1 MENGRN
7 WQSLSSGEIYGSLKI
22 VCERNKVHF
31 TSTGTR
37 SDVFNKDSVS
47 DDGVDD
53 NDANES
59 LTDDEV
65 ERNVWKSAEKKF
77 HFLFLI
83 FYEGTAEH
91 CVETIFLRRPK
102 FFLNPFACFHDL
114 PQISR
119 KYSCVIRR

>member
-65 ERNVWKSAEKKF
+65 ERNVWKSAEKNFIFFFSSSMKELPSIASK
-77 HFLFLI
+77 LF
-83 FYEGTAEH
+83 FYEDLSSFSIPSLAF
-91 CVETIFLRRPK
+91 TIYHKFLVSIP
-102 FFLNPFACFHDL
+102 
-114 PQISR
+114 
-119 KYSCVIRR
+119 V

>member
-1 MENGRN
+1 MANGRN

-47 DDGVDD
+47 DDRVDEY
-53 NDANES
+53 DANES

-65 ERNVWKSAEKKF
+65 EITIWNSAEKNKQSF
-77 HFLFLI
+77 SHILWRI
-83 FYEGTAEH
+83 CQA
-91 CVETIFLRRPK
+91 LRRNY
-102 FFLNPFACFHDL
+102 FFT
-114 PQISR
+114 
-119 KYSCVIRR
+119 KT